1 MVICQ
6 EGRRRSKQVESIIG
20 SPTTGLGGS
29 GKTHLPIH
37 VKKPGQLLHKNLN
50 GIHLSPRKGHMEALY
65 RLEVSDLVPYR
76 SLDFRFLV
84 VEFSTFLYRSR
95 SSWGDRWLI
104 DKWENRWEKN
114 GKYIFVYK
122 EGGSPLCWSWSQLE
136 SGHNGEISSWIE
148 FPKVGH
154 TFLSRGSHH
163 YHHLAALLEGLG
175 LLLEV
180 EINWKFAWCELL
192 TFKFVVKKWPV
203 PHFLWQFFFCKFH
216 CKCSSVKYGP
226 IIWSWLSFICRRYC
240 RCTESV
246 WSASIP

>member
-50 GIHLSPRKGHMEALY
+50 GIHVSSRKGHMEALY

-104 DKWENRWEKN
+104 DKWENRWEI
-114 GKYIFVYK
+114 YICVQRGRFTPLLKLVTTWIWSQRGDLK
-122 EGGSPLCWSWSQLE
+122 LDRVPQSWPHFPLKRLPSLSSLGGSFGRTWPSFG
-136 SGHNGEISSWIE
+136 SGN
-148 FPKVGH
+148 
-154 TFLSRGSHH
+154 
-163 YHHLAALLEGLG
+163 
-175 LLLEV
+175 
-180 EINWKFAWCELL
+180 
-192 TFKFVVKKWPV
+192 
-203 PHFLWQFFFCKFH
+203 
-216 CKCSSVKYGP
+216 
-226 IIWSWLSFICRRYC
+226 
-240 RCTESV
+240 
-246 WSASIP
+246 

>member
-6 EGRRRSKQVESIIG
+6 EGRRSKQVESIIG
-20 SPTTGLGGS
+20 SPTTGLG